1 MKSHVSELLLL
12 AEKIF
17 MDLTAKCAD
26 VSLEKRDLETIKSRV
41 KHEGLSFLTITLPD
55 FGQDFDEALSIG
67 QIEPTH
73 FRSFRKWGKAPAFMR
88 GIFARVFDE
97 DGRIRNEPDIAAIEG
112 IRQCAYLFK
121 KVLVPCTP
129 QRVRRAL
136 AQFKT
141 QEQVFSTPLAQDDI
155 DIFVN
160 VSRVM
165 WSRIFGGKDFLHNTI
180 PKHGPGATAERLSG
194 NTKFLSS
201 RWHERLEPY
210 FPLLDYAFANVDAR
224 FSEEF
229 ENVTLVLEDDEQPVR
244 IVTVP
249 KSLKTPRII
258 AIEPVCMQYTQQA
271 LSEVLVEAL
280 ETSWLT
286 AGHVNFS
293 DQSINQE
300 LAINSSKDGK
310 FATVDLSSA
319 SDLVPYELALSMFD
333 SNPDFQ
339 DAISACRSKRAQLP
353 DGSIMEL
360 RKFASM
366 GSALCFP
373 IEAMYFYTICV
384 AALLKE
390 HNLPI
395 TEPNIYKM
403 SRSVYVYG
411 DDIIIPTH
419 MSAVVIETLQKY
431 YCRVNTDKSY
441 WTGKFRESC
450 GMEAYDGEEVTP
462 TYLRQMPPDNKRST
476 NRLISWLAT
485 SNLFYRK
492 GYWHASSFLLARVEQ
507 ILGTLPIVRETSAG
521 LGKHSFQAYHSVGR
535 WNEKLQRPEV
545 RTWVASPVYKRDPL
559 DGTQALLKCLLSMER
574 SYKHESTGS
583 LMPRDLVQRSDHLQ
597 RTARPGTVAL
607 KRRWVQPY

>member
-12 AEKIF
+12 ATEVYK
-17 MDLTAKCAD
+17 DLAAKCTD
-26 VSLEKRDLETIKSRV
+26 VTLEKRDLVTLRSRV

-55 FGQDFDEALSIG
+55 LGRDFDEALSLG
-67 QIEPTH
+67 QVEPTH
-73 FRSFRKWGKAPAFMR
+73 FRSFRKFGKAPAFLR
-88 GIFARVFDE
+88 GVFAQVFDE
-97 DGRIRNEPDIAAIEG
+97 DGRIHEEPDIAAIEG
-112 IRQCAYLFK
+112 VRQIANLFK
-121 KVLVPCTP
+121 KVQVPCTP
-129 QRVRRAL
+129 KRVRGA
-136 AQFKT
+136 FVEFSK
-141 QEQVFSTPLAQDDI
+141 QEQIFSTPLNQDDI
-155 DIFVN
+155 DIFVD

-165 WSRIFGGKDFLHNTI
+165 WSRLLGGKNLLRGTI

-194 NTKFLSS
+194 NSKFLSS
-201 RWHERLEPY
+201 RWHDRLEPY

-224 FSEEF
+224 YSEEF
-229 ENVTLVLEDDEQPVR
+229 EKLTIIPEEEEQPVR
-244 IVTVP
+244 VVSVP

-280 ETSWLT
+280 ETHWLT
-286 AGHVNFS
+286 AGHVNFT
-293 DQSINQE
+293 DQSINQR

-333 SNPDFQ
+333 SNPDFR

-353 DGSIMEL
+353 DGSILDL

-373 IEAMYFYTICV
+373 VEAMYFYTICV
-384 AALLKE
+384 AALLKK

-395 TEPNIYKM
+395 TEPNIYLM

-411 DDIIIPTH
+411 DDIIIPTD
-419 MSAVVIETLQKY
+419 MSDVVIETLQKY
-431 YCRVNTDKSY
+431 YCRVNTDKSF
-441 WTGKFRESC
+441 WVGKFRESC

-462 TYLRQMPPDNKRST
+462 TYLRHMPPDDKRST
-476 NRLISWLAT
+476 NRLVSWLAT
-485 SNLFYRK
+485 SNLFYRR
-492 GYWHASSFLLARVEQ
+492 GYWRASSFLLERVEQ
-507 ILGTLPIVRETSAG
+507 ILGTLPIVRDTSAG

-535 WNEKLQRPEV
+535 WNGKLHRPEV

-559 DGTQALLKCLLSMER
+559 EGTGALLKCLLSMER
-574 SYKHESTGS
+574 SHKHESTGS
-583 LMPRDLVQRSDHLQ
+583 LMPTELVQRADHLQ

-607 KRRWVQPY
+607 KRRWVLPY